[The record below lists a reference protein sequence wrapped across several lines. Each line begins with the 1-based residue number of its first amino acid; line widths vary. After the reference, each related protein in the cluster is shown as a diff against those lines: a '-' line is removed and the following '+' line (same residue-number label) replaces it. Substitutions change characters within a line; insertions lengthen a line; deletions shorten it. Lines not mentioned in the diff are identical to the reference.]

1 MIAIAKKWEGV
12 DARKWDQKEED
23 VKKLTEQGLTSLV
36 LTLSTNHIYNHA
48 GRPALRTC
56 REIAHS
62 L

>member
-12 DARKWDQKEED
+12 DSDNWDLEEED
-23 VKKLTEQGLTSLV
+23 VKKLTEQELTSLV
-36 LTLSTNHIYNHA
+36 LTLSTNYIYNHA